1 MWTNPYCPFS
11 LLFSVYWQSATPA
24 FFFLHLHSLSAII
37 LSFKFQYPRTNSP
50 DRSSCISLK
59 NRSRDLKKRSTHFLF
74 GNHFINS
81 LPPKFILHQIY
92 SVQIWCM
99 NKVQFTV
106 KSRAEMLNTSFSLR
120 FTTHVNW
127 DANEVFLPSLPL
139 IPPSWTFL
147 RYICRGQICVN
158 LIFPSVIMTFPLV
171 CALILLK

>member
-24 FFFLHLHSLSAII
+24 FFFLHLHSLSAVI
-37 LSFKFQYPRTNSP
+37 LSFKFQYPRTNYP

-59 NRSRDLKKRSTHFLF
+59 NRSRDLKKRSTQFLF

-106 KSRAEMLNTSFSLR
+106 KSRAEMLNTSFALK

-127 DANEVFLPSLPL
+127 DANEVFLLPSLPL
-139 IPPSWTFL
+139 IPS
-147 RYICRGQICVN
+147 
-158 LIFPSVIMTFPLV
+158 
-171 CALILLK
+171 

>member
-50 DRSSCISLK
+50 DRSSCISLQ
-59 NRSRDLKKRSTHFLF
+59 NRSRDLKKRWTQFLF

-81 LPPKFILHQIY
+81 LPQKFILHQIY
-92 SVQIWCM
+92 SVQIWYM

-106 KSRAEMLNTSFSLR
+106 KSRAEMLNTSFAHTS
-120 FTTHVNW
+120 FYN
-127 DANEVFLPSLPL
+127 
-139 IPPSWTFL
+139 PPRWTFF

-158 LIFPSVIMTFPLV
+158 LIFRSVIMTFPLV
-171 CALILLK
+171 CALTVRNIPKFKDRANWSRATF

>member
-24 FFFLHLHSLSAII
+24 FFFLHLHSLSAVI

-59 NRSRDLKKRSTHFLF
+59 NRSRDLKKRWTQFLF

-106 KSRAEMLNTSFSLR
+106 KSRAEMLNTSFALK

-127 DANEVFLPSLPL
+127 DANEVFLLPSLPL
-139 IPPSWTFL
+139 IPS
-147 RYICRGQICVN
+147 
-158 LIFPSVIMTFPLV
+158 
-171 CALILLK
+171 